1 MPIERQ
7 QNPFDAPIP
16 GQSLTDT
23 PKNYGWENPPRFS
36 KIEDASLFIW
46 KRLQNKDIIARIIL
60 MLETGVS
67 IEALTRV
74 IVFSGFVE
82 GNFSVDAGILL
93 TPIVEKMLLAIG
105 KAAGI
110 KKINLS
116 MPKRNKTE
124 KMLDDIFKSKNFR
137 RDIDRMKSMK
147 AESKKQKSSEKPKGL
162 MTKPEEE
169 MEGEE

>member
-23 PKNYGWENPPRFS
+23 PKNYGWENPPRFT
-36 KIEDASLFIW
+36 KPEDASLFIW
-46 KRLQNKDIIARIIL
+46 KRLQNKDIMARIIL

-74 IVFSGFVE
+74 IIFSGFVE
-82 GNFSVDAGILL
+82 GNFSVDTGILL
-93 TPIVEKMLLAIG
+93 TPIVEKMILAIG
-105 KAAGI
+105 KASGVN
-110 KKINLS
+110 KINLS

-124 KMLDDIFKSKNFR
+124 KMLDDIFKSKNFK
-137 RDIDRMKSMK
+137 RDINRMKQM
-147 AESKKQKSSEKPKGL
+147 ESQKKKEEVEEESKGL
-162 MTKPEEE
+162 MAKPKMEDEE
-169 MEGEE
+169 